1 MGRNRTV
8 ERRRER
14 EREKRRQ
21 QQITGVVILVVVAVI
36 AGLALILANQPAEAP
51 IPANTVERY
60 AGLPQGKTEEGF
72 PRIGNPDAPVRVVE
86 YSSFDCPHCQDFH
99 ESTGSAILDRVRAGG
114 VQFTFVPIFGTGGI
128 ANGEGAAR
136 AAVCAGEQ
144 GKFWEFHDALFHWQ
158 SLYGNQAFANNRL
171 QSGVNGL
178 GLDRGQWDQCMG
190 SDVPGRVLTAARTN
204 ANNLPGFQ
212 GTPTI
217 TVNGIVVT
225 PDLASVTRAIDEELA
240 KNPGTVPGVEATT
253 EGTTQATP
261 ETTAPAVEAT
271 AEETTAP

>member
-1 MGRNRTV
+1 MARNRTL
-8 ERRRER
+8 ERRKGRER
-14 EREKRRQ
+14 ERRRQ
-21 QQITGVVILVVVAVI
+21 QQITGAVVLIVVAVI

-51 IPANTVERY
+51 IPAETATRY
-60 AGLPQGKTEEGF
+60 TGIPQSKTDEGF
-72 PRIGNPDAPVRVVE
+72 PVIGNDDAAVKVVE
-86 YSSFDCPHCQDFH
+86 YSSFDCPHCQEFH
-99 ESTGSAILDRVRAGG
+99 ASAGQAIVDRVRAGG

-144 GKFWEFHDALFHWQ
+144 GKFWEFHDALFSWQ
-158 SLYGNQAFANNRL
+158 SLYGNQAYANNRL

-178 GLDRGQWDQCMG
+178 ALDRGQWDQCMG
-190 SDVPGRVLTAARTN
+190 SELPGRVLTVARTN
-204 ANNLPGFQ
+204 ASNLPGYQ

-225 PDLASVTRAIDEELA
+225 PDLASVTRAIDDELA
-240 KNPGTVPGVEATT
+240 KNGGTTPGAEATAEET
-253 EGTTQATP
+253 PEETP

-271 AEETTAP
+271 AEETTEP